1 MMKNVLLAVL
11 TLMLALPGAA
21 QSMGTDSVPGR
32 KKVAVV
38 LSGGGALGA
47 IHVGA
52 LKVIEQAGI
61 PVDMVVGTSMGSIVG
76 ALYSVGYNSEDIA
89 TMFRKMDWTELFLD
103 RNDQRLLSLTDR
115 DAQNTYIY
123 EREFYVLGGIDPQP
137 GGLIRGTN
145 VENVF
150 KHYLYGHTDSINFLR
165 DRSGQRRAS
174 GAHTRLAGEKHPL
187 QHVDSWRVHTGTHGR
202 HVARGRR
209 REKQLRGRCGTRAGG
224 RHRDWHQV

>member
-1 MMKNVLLAVL
+1 MKNVLLAVL

-89 TMFRKMDWTELFLD
+89 TMFRTMDWTELFLD

-165 DRSGQRRAS
+165 DLPRQFACV
-174 GAHTRLAGEKHPL
+174 ATDLVNDEQVVL
-187 QHVDSWRVHTGTHGR
+187 THGSLVKSIR
-202 HVARGRR
+202 SARGRR

-224 RHRDWHQV
+224 RHRDWRQV